1 MYPILFHFGL
11 FEVSAF
17 GVCMAMGFLVA
28 SFVIWRTARDA
39 GLEEAKILD
48 QIVVVSLAALIGAR
62 IFFVLSHWSAF
73 AGQVLRIL
81 AIWRFPGL
89 SYPGAL
95 ITGTIV
101 FVLST
106 LQKKLPVKIMVD
118 AYG

>member
-28 SFVIWRTARDA
+28 SFVIWRPARDA
-39 GLEEAKILD
+39 GLEEGK
-48 QIVVVSLAALIGAR
+48 
-62 IFFVLSHWSAF
+62 
-73 AGQVLRIL
+73 
-81 AIWRFPGL
+81 
-89 SYPGAL
+89 
-95 ITGTIV
+95 IV

-118 AYG
+118 AYGSALGWMMFFASLAVFLDGTVVGRQTRLFSGMMAVGAAGLRH